1 MMQVSVRELVCF
13 WLLLINAA
21 AFVLCGIDK
30 RRARRG
36 KWRISERTLLMS
48 AVLGGSAGLML
59 GMRCF
64 HHKTRHRR
72 FTIGVPLILC
82 VQMGLA
88 AFWLLRR

>member
-30 RRARRG
+30 HRARRG

-48 AVLGGSAGLML
+48 AALGGSAGLML

-64 HHKTRHRR
+64 HHKTRHWY
-72 FTIGVPLILC
+72 FKYGMPAI
-82 VQMGLA
+82 LA
-88 AFWLLRR
+88 AQIALLIFLCRT